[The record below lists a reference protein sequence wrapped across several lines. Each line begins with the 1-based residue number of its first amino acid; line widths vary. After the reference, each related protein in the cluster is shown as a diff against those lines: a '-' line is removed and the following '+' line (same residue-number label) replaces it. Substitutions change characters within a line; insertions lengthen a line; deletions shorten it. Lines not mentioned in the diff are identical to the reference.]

1 MPVKLKTTAGG
12 SVSLQGHA
20 SQSSDTT
27 LTFPNGTGSNAQAL
41 TTDGSGN
48 LSWADSGGGGVGES
62 LIDNG
67 AMQVYQRASSV
78 SSIDTSSG
86 VGAVHVSDRWYS
98 VLNYCGYWTISNE
111 ADAPTG
117 FSRSQKYACTSTFG
131 SLPSNAQLRFMQKF
145 EGQDLQHLKYGS
157 SDAVSLTITFWV
169 KSNKTGT
176 YIMELENNDNSRIAA
191 GTYSISSSGTWE
203 QKTITISG
211 DTANGFTD
219 DNNVSLVASWWLAA
233 GSDFTGGTQ
242 ATSWESL
249 TQANRAVSQAVDL
262 SDATSNYWQ
271 ITGVKME
278 VGSNATDYVHKK
290 FSDELQR
297 CQRYYAKS
305 FTNETAPAQNAGFD
319 GALAGQVNG
328 NSKYSQLACRWPV
341 TMRATPTVTTYNPA
355 ASNGQIRSPDG
366 GGADFTGSGAHNIG
380 PTGCR
385 IVGAAPSSG
394 QDLGWHASVH
404 WTAEAEL

>member
-48 LSWADSGGGGVGES
+48 LSWAAAGGGGVGES

-176 YIMELENNDNSRIAA
+176 YVVDCRHDGRMAA
-191 GTYSISSSGTWE
+191 GTYSVSSSGTWE
-203 QKTITISG
+203 KKEITISG
-211 DTANGFTD
+211 DTVSGLTD
-219 DNNVSLVASWWLAA
+219 SSSHSMSLTWWLVA

-242 ATSWESL
+242 ATSWESE
-249 TQANRAVSQAVDL
+249 TDANRAADQTVDL

-278 VGSNATDYVHKK
+278 VGTSATDYVHKK
-290 FSDELQR
+290 YGDELRR
-297 CQRYYAKS
+297 CQRYYYEITHTS
-305 FTNETAPAQNAGFD
+305 TNRWGID
-319 GALAGQVNG
+319 GLYSNHTGAALNF
-328 NSKYSQLACRWPV
+328 SWTHPT
-341 TMRATPTVTTYNPA
+341 TMRAAPTFTA
-355 ASNGQIRSPDG
+355 GQSRSDSSYYPQKEFMYCERTNQSAGRVD
-366 GGADFTGSGAHNIG
+366 IEL
-380 PTGCR
+380 
-385 IVGAAPSSG
+385 SSG
-394 QDLGWHASVH
+394 TSTWD
-404 WTAEAEL
+404 AEL

>member
-1 MPVKLKTTAGG
+1 MPVKLKTAAGG

-219 DNNVSLVASWWLAA
+219 DNNLSLVASWWLAA

-249 TQANRAVSQAVDL
+249 TQANRAVSQTVDL

-278 VGSNATDYVHKK
+278 VGTSATDYVHKK
-290 FSDELQR
+290 YGDELRR
-297 CQRYYAKS
+297 CQRYYYEITHTS
-305 FTNETAPAQNAGFD
+305 TSRWGID
-319 GALAGQVNG
+319 GLYSNGTGAALNF
-328 NSKYSQLACRWPV
+328 SWTHPT
-341 TMRATPTVTTYNPA
+341 TMRAAPTFTA
-355 ASNGQIRSPDG
+355 GQSRS
-366 GGADFTGSGAHNIG
+366 GSSYYPQKEFMFCERTNR
-380 PTGCR
+380 PTGR
-385 IVGAAPSSG
+385 VDIEFSSG
-394 QDLGWHASVH
+394 TSTWD
-404 WTAEAEL
+404 AEL

>member
-1 MPVKLKTTAGG
+1 MPVKLKTSAGG

-27 LTFPNGTGSNAQAL
+27 LTFPNGTGSNTQAL

-48 LSWADSGGGGVGES
+48 LSWEAAGGGGVGES

-86 VGAVHVSDRWYS
+86 AGGVHVSDRWYS

-117 FSRSQKYACTSTFG
+117 FSRSQKYTCTSAFG

-145 EGQDLQHLKYGS
+145 EGQDLQHLKYGT
-157 SDAVSLTITFWV
+157 SDAVSLTLSFWV
-169 KSNKTGT
+169 KSNKPGT
-176 YIMELENNDNSRIAA
+176 YVVDWQNTDNSRIAA
-191 GTYSISSSGTWE
+191 GTYSVSSSGTWE
-203 QKTITISG
+203 KKTITISG
-211 DTANGFTD
+211 DTANGFTN
-219 DNNVSLVASWWLAA
+219 DNNHSLYLSWWLSA

-242 ATSWESL
+242 ASSWEA
-249 TQANRAVSQAVDL
+249 QNNANRAVSQAVDL

-271 ITGVKME
+271 VTGVKLE
-278 VGSNATDYVHKK
+278 VGATATDYVHKK

-297 CQRYYAKS
+297 CQRYYEKS
-305 FTNETAPAQNAGFD
+305 YNMDTYAGASTYD
-319 GALAGQVNG
+319 GMRQAGNMDSNSGNYSQRLSVDYAVRKRANPTITCYDSSG
-328 NSKYSQLACRWPV
+328 NSGKVNMPDTTTNV
-341 TMRATPTVTTYNPA
+341 TPTLVVNQESTFA
-355 ASNGQIRSPDG
+355 IE
-366 GGADFTGSGAHNIG
+366 
-380 PTGCR
+380 
-385 IVGAAPSSG
+385 
-394 QDLGWHASVH
+394 ASVTGTTDH
-404 WTAEAEL
+404 RLYTHFVSDAEL